1 MRPKTSSTSVF
12 VVEAFIVCHDLS
24 SANNNNDDDDDCV
37 VDLLWGRGQVF
48 VECQPDTKN
57 EPDNVIIIPWTSKDV
72 GFGNS
77 VLGLLVLLV
86 IWCRIC
92 RHLIDTSLSLVSRPL
107 AAASSCVWH
116 FVILRFCKH
125 CTTNDVHISS
135 LEVATADA
143 STTDATVQIGILHWS
158 YHSAIHW
165 WTSNWETACFYVQFK
180 FAFKFQTYKSTLF
193 DSVNSFSN
201 LYHRNRLDDL
211 NPFPFYR
218 HQYF

>member
-12 VVEAFIVCHDLS
+12 GVEAFIVCHDLS
-24 SANNNNDDDDDCV
+24 SANNNNDDDNCV
-37 VDLLWGRGQVF
+37 VDLLWGRGQLF
-48 VECQPDTKN
+48 VERQPDIRN

-77 VLGLLVLLV
+77 VLGLVVLLV

-135 LEVATADA
+135 MEVATADA

-158 YHSAIHW
+158 YHSTIHW
-165 WTSNWETACFYVQFK
+165 WSSNWETACFYVQCK
-180 FAFKFQTYKSTLF
+180 FCYQIYKSTLF
-193 DSVNSFSN
+193 N
-201 LYHRNRLDDL
+201 
-211 NPFPFYR
+211 
-218 HQYF
+218 